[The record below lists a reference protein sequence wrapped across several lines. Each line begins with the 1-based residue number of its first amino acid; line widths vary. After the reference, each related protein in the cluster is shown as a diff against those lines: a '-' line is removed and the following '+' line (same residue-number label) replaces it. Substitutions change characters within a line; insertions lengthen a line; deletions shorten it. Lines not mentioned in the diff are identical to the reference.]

1 MYKEKRLKIKKMNE
15 IKIQSVLR
23 SRTLEMFSNE
33 WYYITSKLIYE
44 QFLEKK
50 EIEIDNEIQ
59 EIYVW
64 FTKNLVYDKI
74 YDSKKVYKNLNK
86 NISQKKMTMLL
97 NKFCEKEGLIYNL
110 IRTHNKRNFVLKL
123 K

>member
-1 MYKEKRLKIKKMNE
+1 MNE

-33 WYYITSKLIYE
+33 WYYVTSKLIYE

-74 YDSKKVYKNLNK
+74 YDSKKVYKDLNK
-86 NISQKKMTMLL
+86 NISQKRMTMLL
-97 NKFCEKEGLIYNL
+97 MEYCNIYKLNYKL
-110 IRTHNKRNFVLKL
+110 IRTHNKRNFVLSL

>member
-1 MYKEKRLKIKKMNE
+1 MNE